1 MNPRFENSPI
11 LPQAT
16 YFGKT
21 PDPNQDDPF
30 SRRKVKQLND
40 VDLIEDKE
48 PEDVMKLKR
57 LPSKILTE
65 ENLVRIL
72 STETDKLTLENHYWL
87 SGKFLGKLG
96 MMAPNIKEL
105 SLRRMPNITNI
116 AFADIFKEMTSLE
129 CIDLSDCTGLYPTAL
144 QLMVRNNPNIEEL

>member
-1 MNPRFENSPI
+1 M
-11 LPQAT
+11 
-16 YFGKT
+16 
-21 PDPNQDDPF
+21 
-30 SRRKVKQLND
+30 
-40 VDLIEDKE
+40 DLIEDKE
-48 PEDVMKLKR
+48 PEDLMNLKR

-72 STETDKLTLENHYWL
+72 SVETEKLNLENHYWL

-105 SLRRMPNITNI
+105 SLRRMPNISNI

-129 CIDLSDCTGLYPTAL
+129 SVDLSDCTGLHPTAL
-144 QLMVRNNPNIEEL
+144 